1 MATRSSATLLASI
14 LLGLLLNQAPSLAC
28 DGSGQEPLP
37 WPVESRIFGSDQE
50 DFWSFGQ
57 DVDLDG
63 ETAVVGADFADVGS
77 TPDQGAAYVFVL
89 DDGSWTEQERLVA
102 ADGAS
107 GDRFGRSVGI
117 SGDVAV
123 VGADLADIDGEIFQ
137 GALYV
142 FERTGDEWTEVQKL
156 TASDGD
162 AQDKL
167 GASAAIQGDLLA
179 VGATFEEGGRTEG
192 CQTGAVYAFER
203 SGSVWL
209 EAEKLFDPEGACGDN
224 FGNAVALDGDTIAVG
239 ANAAEIDGG
248 INRGAVYVYVL
259 VGGEWLLEQKLLA
272 SDGEGVDEFGAS
284 VALDGDTLLVGAHK
298 KTIGGNVRQG
308 AAYVFRR
315 NGGAWTE
322 EQRLTATDGQAE
334 GSFGTGAALL
344 GHVALVGAE
353 FSFPGDPERGVVYE
367 YRYDG
372 SVWNEIQKFAAPVG
386 QGFDSFGRKL
396 ALTSRHLLIAN
407 KDNIVVSPPGGT
419 AWIFGRPTLFADG
432 FETGDTGRWSQA
444 VP

>member
-1 MATRSSATLLASI
+1 M
-14 LLGLLLNQAPSLAC
+14 Q
-28 DGSGQEPLP
+28 
-37 WPVESRIFGSDQE
+37 RIYASDQTQ
-50 DFWSFGQ
+50 FWSFSRA
-57 DVDLDG
+57 VDLYRD
-63 ETAVVGADFADVGS
+63 TAIIGADGADIGQNQN
-77 TPDQGAAYVFVL
+77 QGAAYVFALEGDEWV
-89 DDGSWTEQERLVA
+89 EQARLVA
-102 ADGAS
+102 EDGQAD
-107 GDRFGRSVGI
+107 DWFGRSVAVNG
-117 SGDVAV
+117 SVAA
-123 VGADLADIDGEIFQ
+123 VGAIQAEVNGENGE
-137 GALYV
+137 GAVYV
-142 FERTGDEWTEVQKL
+142 FERSGGTWTQQQKL
-156 TASDGD
+156 RASDGD
-162 AQDKL
+162 ALDRL
-167 GASAAIQGDLLA
+167 GWSLA
-179 VGATFEEGGRTEG
+179 FDGTYLVAGAVTEEGGVTDG
-192 CQTGAVYAFER
+192 CQGTGAAYA
-203 SGSVWL
+203 WL
-209 EAEKLFDPEGACGDN
+209 KEPGGWTEVAKLFDPDGACSDS

-239 ANAAEIDGG
+239 ANLAEIDGG

-298 KTIGGNVRQG
+298 KTIGSNMNQG

-322 EQRLTATDGQAE
+322 EQRLTASDGQAE

-372 SVWNEIQKFAAPVG
+372 GVWSEVQKFAAPVG

-396 ALTSRHLLIAN
+396 ALTSRHLLVAN

-432 FETGDTGRWSQA
+432 FESGNTGRWSQT
-444 VP
+444 VQ